1 MIHSPN
7 RAATVRPPLLLFSF
21 LPPLTPSRVRTAMA
35 AAVTG
40 DHGGSGDSGNRAV
53 RCVFLLFFLLTLVLF
68 CSSSATMTPANVTDS
83 GVDRRPGNAGVSATT
98 AMGPPD
104 ASSLVHFQV
113 LHHGLAVSP
122 YPSLQP
128 LRGCVLWMRR
138 AGRIK
143 SHSGFP
149 TFCTF
154 SRVGGFTWDVDG
166 TPLEDR
172 CIPLP

>member
-1 MIHSPN
+1 MG
-7 RAATVRPPLLLFSF
+7 AMTVCPPLLLFSF
-21 LPPLTPSRVRTAMA
+21 LPPLTPSQVRTATA

-40 DHGGSGDSGNRAV
+40 DHGGGGDSGNGAA

-68 CSSSATMTPANVTDS
+68 CSSSATMTLANVIDS
-83 GVDRRPGNAGVSATT
+83 GVGRRPGNTGVSATT
-98 AMGPPD
+98 AMGLPD
-104 ASSLVHFQV
+104 TSSLVHFQV
-113 LHHGLAVSP
+113 LHHRLAVSP

-128 LRGCVLWMRR
+128 LRGCVLRMRR

-149 TFCTF
+149 TFRTF

-166 TPLEDR
+166 TPLADR